1 LPPEFWKV
9 WREVEEAMQ
18 RARDREE
25 DLVEITKL
33 VELAKNLLR
42 SWQWRGIREVGEG
55 DPRVRGVY

>member
-18 RARDREE
+18 RAREREE

-42 SWQWRGIREVGEG
+42 EVGEG
-55 DPRVRGVY
+55 NPRVRGVY